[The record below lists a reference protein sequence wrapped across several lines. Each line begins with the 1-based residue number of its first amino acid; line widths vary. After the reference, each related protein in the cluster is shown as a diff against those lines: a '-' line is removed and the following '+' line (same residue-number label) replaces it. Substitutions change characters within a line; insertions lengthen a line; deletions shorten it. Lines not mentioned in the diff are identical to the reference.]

1 MLIWMK
7 MLNSINLNLNVLN
20 MCIVWHLWLEQ
31 HSILKSSC
39 YDVVLFIRFP
49 PKLRVMCHCL
59 FQVISLRF
67 PHDSI
72 FATGT
77 VIFLRFFNPV
87 LGKTTKYLSKSLLLV
102 ATESISDLMP
112 LFGMSAVKVYFNIL
126 EWI

>member
-1 MLIWMK
+1 
-7 MLNSINLNLNVLN
+7 
-20 MCIVWHLWLEQ
+20 
-31 HSILKSSC
+31 
-39 YDVVLFIRFP
+39 
-49 PKLRVMCHCL
+49 MCHCL

-112 LFGMSAVKVYFNIL
+112 LFGMSAVKVFLTSWNEYNFSL
-126 EWI
+126 Y